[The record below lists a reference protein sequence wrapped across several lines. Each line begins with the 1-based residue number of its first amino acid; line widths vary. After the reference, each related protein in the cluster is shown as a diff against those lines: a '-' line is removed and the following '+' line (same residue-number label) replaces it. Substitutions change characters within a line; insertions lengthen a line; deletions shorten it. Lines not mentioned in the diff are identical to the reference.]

1 MQLTAR
7 MIRAYKGAAASI
19 LLLYIANGGKPMT
32 QMEMAR
38 GSGYR
43 DEAINEA
50 VWMLREDGLIT
61 ETGRYTWGLLS
72 QAQQLPLGAVDA
84 GEALVEENRTDVID
98 LDPLQGTAAVA
109 PDNPELALNERM
121 NESDSIHRDD
131 SFIHSCEASS
141 GKTGAAD
148 KVTAENLSTFGFYGR
163 GVADLLKI
171 RGLTLREVRFHVAKA
186 PNLGAALHRIKKRQA
201 VPDSWEAAEQIGD
214 DRRRYVE
221 GQFSEFIEH

>member
-1 MQLTAR
+1 MMQLTAR

-50 VWMLREDGLIT
+50 VWMLREDGLIA

-98 LDPLQGTAAVA
+98 LA

-201 VPDSWEAAEQIGD
+201 VPDSWETAEKSGD

>member
-61 ETGRYTWGLLS
+61 ESGRYTWALLGR
-72 QAQQLPLGAVDA
+72 AQQLPLGAVDA
-84 GEALVEENRTDVID
+84 GEELEDENRSD
-98 LDPLQGTAAVA
+98 AVLLA
-109 PDNPELALNERM
+109 PDNPELALNESM
-121 NESDSIHRDD
+121 NESESIYQDD
-131 SFIHSCEASS
+131 SLIDSSVSS
-141 GKTGAAD
+141 GKTGAEAD
-148 KVTAENLSTFGFYGR
+148 VTAAILRDFGFYGR
-163 GVADLLKI
+163 GIGEILAI
-171 RGLTLREVRFHVAKA
+171 QGMTLREVRYHVENA
-186 PNLGAALHRIKKRQA
+186 PSLGAALARLKKRQA
-201 VPDSWEAAEQIGD
+201 VPAGWEADVGGD
-214 DRRRYVE
+214 GRRYVE
-221 GQFSEFIEH
+221 GMFSEWVEH